1 MYLVPSMPTQSR
13 VASGNLNRY
22 FSPPKRKRKKA
33 VSHPSEDRQKAAHRK
48 LTTSFLTA
56 TALVYTLGAG
66 ITAAA
71 GTRLA
76 LQLLL
81 IHIFTL
87 YSFQSS
93 TQRAAIGICRHYLA
107 VSAPSN
113 LRACCLPWKW

>member
-56 TALVYTLGAG
+56 TALVYTLGFFG
-66 ITAAA
+66 V
-71 GTRLA
+71 LK
-76 LQLLL
+76 L
-81 IHIFTL
+81 INDT
-87 YSFQSS
+87 
-93 TQRAAIGICRHYLA
+93 YLKRQ
-107 VSAPSN
+107 N
-113 LRACCLPWKW
+113 KTTKQDWQ